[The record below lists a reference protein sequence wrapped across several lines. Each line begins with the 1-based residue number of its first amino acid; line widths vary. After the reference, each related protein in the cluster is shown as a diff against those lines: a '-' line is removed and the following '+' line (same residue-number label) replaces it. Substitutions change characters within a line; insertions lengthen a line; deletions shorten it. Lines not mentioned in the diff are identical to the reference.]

1 MSLFEL
7 SSSVVDVD
15 WLKTH
20 LNHPELTVIDASWF
34 MPGIERDGRSEWQSE
49 RIPGALFFDF
59 DTLICDLGSELP
71 HMMPSA
77 DYFAEQ
83 VGLLGIANGTK
94 IVVYD
99 SHGLFSSPRVWWMFK
114 AMGHNDVAVLNGGLP
129 AWKAAGAPLDCSEPI
144 ALPTCR
150 YQAQLCSEWQINI
163 ETLNTKTH
171 LPEMAIIDA
180 RPAERFHGQQAE
192 PRENVRSGHIPSSK
206 NLPFPRLVENGYLKP
221 ISELKMMFADVC
233 DDSQSL
239 IFTCG
244 SGVTACVLALAA
256 TQCNKQKLS
265 VYDGSWTEWGSR
277 HDFPIE

>member
-1 MSLFEL
+1 MSLIEL

-15 WLKTH
+15 WLKIH

-59 DTLICDLGSELP
+59 DTLICDLDSDLP

-83 VGLLGIANGTK
+83 VGLLGIGNDTK

-129 AWKAAGAPLDCSEPI
+129 AWKAASAPLDSSEPI

-150 YQAQLCSEWQINI
+150 YQAQLCSQWQINI

-206 NLPFPRLVENGYLKP
+206 NLPFPCLVENGYLKSV
-221 ISELKMMFADVC
+221 SELKMMFADVC

-256 TQCNKQKLS
+256 MQCNKKKLS

>member
-1 MSLFEL
+1 MSSFKM

-34 MPGIERDGRSEWQSE
+34 MPGIERDGRSEWQAE

-59 DTLICDLGSELP
+59 DTLICDLNSGLP

-83 VGLLGIANGTK
+83 VGLLGITNDAK

-114 AMGHNDVAVLNGGLP
+114 AMGHRDVAVLNGGLP
-129 AWKAAGAPLDCSEPI
+129 AWKAASAPLDTNEPI
-144 ALPTCR
+144 ALSICS
-150 YQAQLCSEWQINI
+150 YQAELCSEWQINI

-171 LPEMAIIDA
+171 LPETAIIDA

-206 NLPFPRLVENGYLKP
+206 NLPFPRLVENGCLKP

-244 SGVTACVLALAA
+244 SGVTACILALAA
-256 TQCNKQKLS
+256 MQCNKKKLS
-265 VYDGSWTEWGSR
+265 VYDGSWTEWGSS
-277 HDFPIE
+277 HNFPIE